1 MLPVGSHTTIL
12 VDGFELKL
20 LEADFNGAGGVK
32 SSMAISSLGK
42 VDRSATN
49 KLTCRGFSYKQ
60 ITHCREISYNKSP
73 CREIS

>member
-1 MLPVGSHTTIL
+1 MPPVGSHTTIL

-42 VDRSATN
+42 VDRSATP
-49 KLTCRGFSYKQ
+49 CSDFSYKQ
-60 ITHCREISYNKSP
+60 ITL
-73 CREIS
+73 